1 MTDGRLDGHRTIWQ
15 SKPVLRAIYEDLYRR
30 IAAACVPG
38 RTLEIGGGTGNL
50 KAFAPDVVS
59 SDIQV
64 AAWLDV
70 ACDAHRLPFGPAI
83 FSNVVLFDVL
93 HHLARPRRFFEEALR
108 VLRPGGRVV
117 MVEPAITPASLPFY
131 HWFHPEPV
139 RLGEDPLEDSEPPAV
154 RDPYDANQAI
164 PSLLFGPMFG
174 HHRRRFEAVFPSL
187 VVREIRPASLFAYPL
202 SGGFRRWSLVP
213 KAVIGPLLRIEAF
226 LAPLLG
232 PVLAFRLIIVLERV

>member
-1 MTDGRLDGHRTIWQ
+1 VSDGRLDGHRAIWQ

-30 IAAACVPG
+30 IVGACVPG

-64 AAWLDV
+64 APWLDI
-70 ACDAHRLPFGPAI
+70 ACDAHRLPFAPAA

-93 HHLARPRRFFEEALR
+93 HHLARPRLFFEEAQR
-108 VLRPGGRVV
+108 VLKSNGRIVL
-117 MVEPAITPASLPFY
+117 VEPAMTFASLPFY
-131 HWFHPEPV
+131 HWLHEEPV
-139 RLGEDPLEDSEPPAV
+139 RLGEDPLEKGDPPKG
-154 RDPYDANQAI
+154 RNPYDANQAI
-164 PSLLFGPMFG
+164 PSLLFGPVFG
-174 HHRRRFEAVFPSL
+174 RHRHRFEAAFPSL
-187 VVREIRPASLFAYPL
+187 LIREVRPTSLFAYPL

-213 KAVIGPLLRIEAF
+213 ESLVGTLLRAEAV

-232 PVLAFRLIIVLERV
+232 PILAFRLVVVLERA